1 MHKGWEK
8 QSNDNNM
15 ILMGIGH
22 NLEIIHTFHAY
33 KFVYLFLEHIFI
45 NIHCNLFNQKE
56 WLSSSFSPLND
67 V

>member
-1 MHKGWEK
+1 
-8 QSNDNNM
+8 
-15 ILMGIGH
+15 MGIGH

-56 WLSSSFSPLND
+56 
-67 V
+67 